1 LRITF
6 AAHLWCGFVYRVS
19 AAISVAG
26 ATIKPV
32 RHYTIKRIA
41 GGMQFTC
48 VRCKHS
54 VTTAEFDA
62 RNGNLRTQAAG
73 ALNQHAA
80 QVHHEPVM
88 VSSLDVQQR
97 IWRA

>member
-1 LRITF
+1 MRLSFRI
-6 AAHLWCGFVYRVS
+6 S
-19 AAISVAG
+19 AAISLPG
-26 ATIKPV
+26 TTIKPV

>member
-1 LRITF
+1 MPGT
-6 AAHLWCGFVYRVS
+6 
-19 AAISVAG
+19 
-26 ATIKPV
+26 TINQV

-54 VTTAEFDA
+54 VATTEFDA
-62 RNGNLRTQAAG
+62 RNGNLRTQAAT
-73 ALNQHAA
+73 ALNHHAA